1 MKIFSINKLIPFSHA
16 FFCCESIS
24 RGLFMD
30 FMKLYNEWLESA
42 TEDADLIAELE
53 SIKGNEE
60 EIHERFYK
68 ALTFGTA
75 GLRGVIGAGTNRMNI
90 YVVRQAT
97 QGLANYIIQKYGK
110 GSVAISHDSRIKA
123 DLFMLEAARVL
134 AGNGIKVY
142 ITSELQPTPV
152 LSYLV
157 RYFKC
162 QAGIMVT
169 ASHNPAKYNGYKA
182 YGEDGCQMTDVA
194 AGIVYDEICKLDMF
208 KDVKIA
214 DLDEAVKSGLIEYVS
229 DDVYDSYLEK
239 VMEQQVNPGVCE
251 GAGLKVVYTPLN
263 GTGNKLV
270 RKVLKK
276 IGVEEI
282 TVVPEQELPDGN
294 FTTCPYPN
302 PEIKEALQKGIEL
315 CEKVQPD
322 LLLATDPDADRVGIA
337 VKDYDGSYRL
347 ISGNEDGIML
357 TDYILSSRK
366 ANGTLPEKPVLVK
379 TIVTTK
385 LINKLCEKYGCE
397 LKNVLTGFK
406 YIGEVILNLE
416 KKGEEDRYVFGFEE
430 SYGYLAGTY
439 VRDKDAVVASMLVC
453 EMAAF
458 YKKHGKSLA
467 QVIDSLYEEYG
478 YYLNHTSAFEFDG
491 AAGME
496 KMNNIMAEIRENI
509 PTEIDGKKVV
519 KVSDYLLKYELDTVT
534 GEKTAIDLPTSNVI
548 SFGLEGDNG
557 VIIRPSGTEPKIKA
571 YITAVG
577 KDFNDAE
584 SIKDSL
590 VDASKKLLGIE

>member
-1 MKIFSINKLIPFSHA
+1 MN
-16 FFCCESIS
+16 
-24 RGLFMD
+24 
-30 FMKLYNEWLESA
+30 FMKSYNDWCQYA
-42 TEDADLIAELE
+42 IEDNDLVNELE
-53 SIKGNEE
+53 NIKDNEN
-60 EIHERFYK
+60 EIYERFYK
-68 ALTFGTA
+68 SLTFGTA
-75 GLRGVIGAGTNRMNI
+75 GLRGIIGAGTNRMNI

-97 QGLANYIIQKYGK
+97 QGLANYIINKYGK

-123 DLFMLEAARVL
+123 DLFMNEAARVL
-134 AGNGIKVY
+134 AANGIKVY

-169 ASHNPAKYNGYKA
+169 ASHNPAAYNGYKA

-194 AGIVYDEICKLDMF
+194 AGLVYDEICKIDIF
-208 KDVKIA
+208 NNVKTI
-214 DLDEAVKSGLIEYVS
+214 DFDEAVGKGLIEYVK

-239 VMEQQVNPGVCE
+239 VMEQQINPEICKGTD
-251 GAGLKVVYTPLN
+251 LKVVYTPLN
-263 GTGNKLV
+263 GCGNKLV
-270 RKVLKK
+270 RKVLAK
-276 IGVEEI
+276 IGVTDVTI
-282 TVVPEQELPDGN
+282 VPEQELPDGN

-302 PEIKEALQKGIEL
+302 PEIREALQKGLEL

-347 ISGNEDGIML
+347 ITGNENGIML

-366 ANGTLPEKPVLVK
+366 SNNTLPENPVVVK
-379 TIVTTK
+379 TIVSTK

-416 KKGEEDRYVFGFEE
+416 KNNEENRFVFGFEE
-430 SYGYLAGTY
+430 SYGYLAGSY

-453 EMAAF
+453 EMAAYF
-458 YKKHGKSLA
+458 KRQGKSLA
-467 QVIDSLYEEYG
+467 EVIDGLYAEYG
-478 YYLNHTSAFEFDG
+478 NYLNKTVAFQFDG
-491 AAGME
+491 AAGMQ
-496 KMNNIMAEIRENI
+496 KMGEIMASIRENS
-509 PTEIDGKKVV
+509 PEEICGYKVV
-519 KVSDYLLKYELDTVT
+519 KISDYLLSKEKDMQT
-534 GEKTAIDLPTSNVI
+534 GEQVEINLPKSDVI
-548 SFGLEGDNG
+548 AFNLENDHA
-557 VIIRPSGTEPKIKA
+557 VIVRPSGTEPKIKL

-577 KDFNDAE
+577 NSAE
-584 SIKDSL
+584 NATEIAENL
-590 VDASKKLLGIE
+590 INASKKLLGVVE